1 MQYILLLHLM
11 SVYQPIP
18 SVLPSK
24 FTEIGQSPSPPA
36 IFLVKFLAPGKFD
49 WSSPLRSGKFS
60 KIFSKRSQDS

>member
-18 SVLPSK
+18 NVPQQIYRNWSIPL
-24 FTEIGQSPSPPA
+24 PPA
-36 IFLVKFLAPGKFD
+36 ILLVKFLAPGKFD

-60 KIFSKRSQDS
+60 KMLSKRAEDS